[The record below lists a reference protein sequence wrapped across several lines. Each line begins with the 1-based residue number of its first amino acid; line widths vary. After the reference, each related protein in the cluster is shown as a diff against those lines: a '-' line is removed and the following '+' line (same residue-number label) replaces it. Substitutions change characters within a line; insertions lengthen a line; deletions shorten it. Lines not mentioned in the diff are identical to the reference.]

1 MQPTPGD
8 RLPEI
13 VDYALRVCG
22 SEAGV
27 RTSQRELARHLLVA
41 PGMVGR
47 YASGQVSFDHLKA
60 STVYLLAQAA
70 RLHVGTLFVWNR
82 EGQEAAMDYEHR
94 LSNGTDSSAG
104 LRPLELAELLVSKLR
119 QQALLQEQAAATPQM
134 DWAGLDALIAQ
145 QQQPSPELFERLVA
159 ALGAQDALDAVAQ
172 RQELS
177 DQHWTLLRQLLAVE
191 DTAFRQRFEL
201 QSSRIDQAAA

>member
-1 MQPTPGD
+1 M
-8 RLPEI
+8 
-13 VDYALRVCG
+13 DYALRVCG

-27 RTSQRELARHLLVA
+27 RTSQRELSRRLLVA
-41 PGMVGR
+41 PGMIGR
-47 YASGQVSFDHLKA
+47 YLAGQASFDALRA
-60 STVYLLAQAA
+60 STIYLLAQAA

-82 EGQEAAMDYEHR
+82 EGQEAAMDYEYR

-159 ALGAQDALDAVAQ
+159 ALGAQEALDAVAQ

-201 QSSRIDQAAA
+201 QGSTSDQAAA